1 MENTNLFSKVV
12 VPIHILT
19 GRVWEAPL
27 LLTKFG
33 TCFLVLIMLCSSIF
47 HITLKSFSPPAPHP
61 DYFLS
66 KDTRVTLVTW
76 SSELT
81 ANNISRCTLREDMW
95 PWKIHSNKNPNKQNW
110 PIQHLKITLRLE
122 TDIGIESI
130 HQLVLTSHPF
140 IGVCVSRG
148 HALPL
153 VAGCKLPNYPAGA
166 SQDHLRGGR
175 SAEEPVSL
183 QLVSGHIWQR
193 LLLQQAA
200 ETPCSGQQGAG
211 GTYKALP
218 QK

>member
-1 MENTNLFSKVV
+1 MHIFNFSGKYQPVFQVV

-19 GRVWEAPL
+19 GRGMRGSIASNKVWYL
-27 LLTKFG
+27 
-33 TCFLVLIMLCSSIF
+33 FLVLIMLCSSIF
-47 HITLKSFSPPAPHP
+47 HITLKKFLPPAPHP

-148 HALPL
+148 HALPRGWVQ
-153 VAGCKLPNYPAGA
+153 VAELPSWG
-166 SQDHLRGGR
+166 Q
-175 SAEEPVSL
+175 
-183 QLVSGHIWQR
+183 SG
-193 LLLQQAA
+193 
-200 ETPCSGQQGAG
+200 P
-211 GTYKALP
+211 P
-218 QK
+218 